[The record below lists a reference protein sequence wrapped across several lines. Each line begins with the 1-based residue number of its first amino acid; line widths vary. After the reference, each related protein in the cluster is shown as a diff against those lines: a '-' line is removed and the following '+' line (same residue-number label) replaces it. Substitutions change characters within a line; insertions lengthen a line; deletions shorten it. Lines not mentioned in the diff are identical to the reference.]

1 MKGFSKPSMDEERL
15 IKRLRLIEALHA
27 GAATEGEGMA
37 AEMARRRILE
47 RLKLREKEDPPVEY
61 RFSMGDMWS
70 RKVFVAL
77 LRRYGIKPYRYKGQR
92 YTTVMARLSKRFVDE
107 TLWPEFQEFSEVLRS
122 YLSDVTDRVVSQV
135 IHEDASEAE
144 VVEQAP
150 QLSFDAGEESI
161 ESGAASIPESDA
173 ADREKAKTAKD
184 GNAKP
189 PGKRSKKKGKKRK
202 KRKRR

>member
-27 GAATEGEGMA
+27 GAATEGERMA
-37 AEMARRRILE
+37 AEMARQRILD
-47 RLKLREKEDPPVEY
+47 RLKLREKEDPPIEY

-92 YTTVMARLSKRFVDE
+92 HTTVMARLSKRFVDE

-135 IHEDASEAE
+135 IHEDNSDAE

-150 QLSFDAGEESI
+150 QLSFDAGDGSVA
-161 ESGAASIPESDA
+161 STAASAPQSDT
-173 ADREKAKTAKD
+173 ADRERAKTEKD

-189 PGKRSKKKGKKRK
+189 PGKRSKKKGKNRK
-202 KRKRR
+202 KRQRR